1 MEFFPLLSSMTTISQ
16 IISAKGE
23 HRHKILGLQ
32 TQIQI
37 MKEKRL
43 LPVQIISLV
52 SQVTKGLMLN
62 FKFSLQAYS

>member
-1 MEFFPLLSSMTTISQ
+1 MEFFPLLSSLTTVSRILS
-16 IISAKGE
+16 SKGE

-32 TQIQI
+32 IQIQI

-62 FKFSLQAYS
+62 FKFSL